1 MESAAQ
7 TTDDAGQRMGDLRA
21 RALVCTRCG
30 LAETRT
36 QVVFGDGN
44 PATPLVIV
52 GEGPGDN
59 EDRQGKPFVGRAGKL
74 LDECLLE
81 CGMTRQHVWIT
92 NVIKCRACVEEDGRL
107 KNRPPR
113 AEEVVACKPIIAEE
127 ITIIR
132 PLVVLCLGGP
142 AANLIIHKG
151 FRMTKERGVWFD
163 DTPYAPCAMAAL
175 HPAYVLR
182 QFGGELE
189 DTKRQLIED
198 ISEARRKVVELKAA
212 KEQGKFFDPRD
223 AALQRSL
230 AEHTSGSD
238 SSSDLA
244 EGEQDKGQ
252 MELF

>member
-7 TTDDAGQRMGDLRA
+7 TIGSVRQRMADLRA
-21 RALVCTRCG
+21 RALECARCG
-30 LAETRT
+30 LSVTRT
-36 QVVFGDGN
+36 QVVFGDGD
-44 PATPLVIV
+44 PATPLAIV

-59 EDRQGKPFVGRAGKL
+59 EDKQGRPFVGRAGKL

-81 CGMTRQHVWIT
+81 CGIARTHVWIT

-113 AEEVVACKPIIAEE
+113 AEEVAACKPIIAEE
-127 ITIIR
+127 ISIIR

-151 FRMTKERGVWFD
+151 FRMTKERGQWFD
-163 DTPYAPCAMAAL
+163 ETPYAPYAMAAL

-189 DTKRQLIED
+189 ETKRQLVDD
-198 ISEARRKVVELKAA
+198 IAEARRKVIELKAA
-212 KEQGKFFDPRD
+212 KQQGKFFDPRATTRQQNLSEQASGPD
-223 AALQRSL
+223 A
-230 AEHTSGSD
+230 
-238 SSSDLA
+238 SSDVA
-244 EGEQDKGQ
+244 DDDSGKDQ
-252 MELF
+252 MPLF